1 MEDTGRLKLIIVGL
15 LLAAIA
21 GGYLFF
27 SGKIANKTVT
37 GNQTA
42 GNKTTLVK
50 QISPSPTPILIILSP
65 NPTPATLGVTTT
77 TKGGQPVDSSIKT
90 LPSTGAPLGLI
101 AIASATASMAGWF
114 LRKFPN

>member
-27 SGKIANKTVT
+27 SGKIASNSVNNQTVT
-37 GNQTA
+37 S
-42 GNKTTLVK
+42 KTTLK
-50 QISPSPTPILIILSP
+50 QVTPTPIVVVLSP
-65 NPTPATLGVTTT
+65 NPTPATLGVTA
-77 TKGGQPVDSSIKT
+77 TKGGQTINTGVKT

-101 AIASATASMAGWF
+101 AILSGSASMAGWF